1 MTAIKTIL
9 PLGSET
15 LNFDYKTASG
25 LIPNIGFSSGSSNA
39 TWLYGNTSRI
49 DITSIEQFSGITEI
63 VFSGMAKLFAS
74 NEFGVDKLD
83 DYTYYIFRIIDPTRR
98 LDGDKTDGL
107 SYEAW
112 KWILNNAPHGNI
124 AIKGIAEQTQKLT
137 ADITN
142 LTDEDGLGAINYQWL
157 SYGSP
162 IKGATQDTYTI
173 AMNDLYA
180 NISVLINYTDGLG
193 KVESIVSPIV
203 TIARPEN
210 FLPTGKVTIS
220 GEAMQGRTL
229 SLHASITDFDGIGEF
244 SYQWLRDGVSIS
256 GANQLTYMITALD
269 VGKAISVKTSYTDL
283 QNHKE
288 SIISD
293 PTQLVAIPPNSVPT
307 GNATISGTATQ
318 NQTLTASN
326 TLADTDGLGTISYQ
340 WFSDDK
346 VISNATQTTY
356 TLTQSDVGKKISVKA
371 SYTDNAG
378 TAESVTSLATAAVA
392 NINDTPTG
400 SVKIDGQTKQNQVLT
415 ASNTVA
421 DADGLGVI
429 SYQWQSNNK
438 DIANATQATYKLT
451 QADVGNVI
459 TVKANYTDA
468 QGTKESVTSS
478 ATAKIENVNDLPT
491 GNMSISGL
499 AAQGQTLTSVSTL
512 ADIDG
517 LGAVKY
523 QWLSNGA
530 AISGATKATYVL
542 GAGAANVGKTISVK
556 VSYTDLLGT
565 AESATS
571 QSTTAV
577 VSTKASKGNDLL
589 TGTVKNDTLSA
600 LAGDDTL
607 IGGAGTDKLTGGLGA
622 DTFKF
627 NNLSDS
633 GITAK
638 TRDTI
643 TDFKSTQ
650 NDKIDLSGIDSN
662 SVLAGDQAFTFI
674 NNATFSADATG
685 QLRFE
690 SKTGILYGSTNADT
704 NAEFSI
710 VLSGVKSLTIG
721 DFIL

>member
-124 AIKGIAEQTQKLT
+124 AIKSIAEQTQKLT

-210 FLPTGKVTIS
+210 FLPTG
-220 GEAMQGRTL
+220 
-229 SLHASITDFDGIGEF
+229 
-244 SYQWLRDGVSIS
+244 
-256 GANQLTYMITALD
+256 
-269 VGKAISVKTSYTDL
+269 
-283 QNHKE
+283 
-288 SIISD
+288 
-293 PTQLVAIPPNSVPT
+293 
-307 GNATISGTATQ
+307 NATISGTATQ

-356 TLTQSDVGKKISVKA
+356 TLTQSDVGKKITVKA
-371 SYTDNAG
+371 SYTDMFG
-378 TAESVTSLATAAVA
+378 TAESVTSSATEAVA
-392 NINDTPTG
+392 NINDAPTG
-400 SVKIDGQTKQNQVLT
+400 SVKIDGKTKQDQILT
-415 ASNTVA
+415 ASNTIA

-438 DIANATQATYKLT
+438 DIANATQVTYKLT

-459 TVKANYTDA
+459 TVNANYTDA

-499 AAQGQTLTSVSTL
+499 AAQGQPLTSVSTL

-517 LGAVKY
+517 LGAFKY

-542 GAGAANVGKTISVK
+542 GAANVGKTISVK

-571 QSTTAV
+571 QSTTVV

-589 TGTVKNDTLSA
+589 TGTAKNDTLSA

-627 NNLSDS
+627 NSVSDS

-643 TDFKSTQ
+643 TDFNSTQ
-650 NDKIDLSGIDSN
+650 NDKIDLSGIDAN
-662 SVLAGDQAFTFI
+662 SVVADDQAFTFI
-674 NNATFSADATG
+674 NNAAFSADATG
-685 QLRFE
+685 QLRFD
-690 SKTGILYGSTNADT
+690 STTGILYGSTNADT

-710 VLSGVKSLTIG
+710 LLSGVTSLAMV

>member
-1 MTAIKTIL
+1 MNTLNNLQNSVITSSLWDELGSSIPIISNNTNNTGNLAAIKTRDFIYSTITENQNVIVSAAYIDTSVHIRISPKIL
-9 PLGSET
+9 KSNNSISLNLDYSGANYSDVSVIGGGS
-15 LNFDYKTASG
+15 LSSSVSSSSVNGNGNLRLQVAASG
-25 LIPNIGFSSGSSNA
+25 AIELMFSAQGDSINFVTNFSSLVVNGLVINTNNLQSSNLLEKQLTNYPALGDVIISGKLIQNESLTVDNTISDRDGLGDISYQWFKNGTAISNA
-39 TWLYGNTSRI
+39 TQS
-49 DITSIEQFSGITEI
+49 
-63 VFSGMAKLFAS
+63 
-74 NEFGVDKLD
+74 
-83 DYTYYIFRIIDPTRR
+83 
-98 LDGDKTDGL
+98 
-107 SYEAW
+107 SY
-112 KWILNNAPHGNI
+112 
-124 AIKGIAEQTQKLT
+124 KLT
-137 ADITN
+137 QADVDN
-142 LTDEDGLGAINYQWL
+142 L
-157 SYGSP
+157 
-162 IKGATQDTYTI
+162 
-173 AMNDLYA
+173 
-180 NISVLINYTDGLG
+180 ISVRANYIDGFG
-193 KVESIVSPIV
+193 S
-203 TIARPEN
+203 
-210 FLPTGKVTIS
+210 
-220 GEAMQGRTL
+220 
-229 SLHASITDFDGIGEF
+229 
-244 SYQWLRDGVSIS
+244 
-256 GANQLTYMITALD
+256 
-269 VGKAISVKTSYTDL
+269 
-283 QNHKE
+283 KE
-288 SIISD
+288 SVVSSTTAKIVNVND
-293 PTQLVAIPPNSVPT
+293 TPT
-307 GNATISGTATQ
+307 GNVTISGTATQ

-356 TLTQSDVGKKISVKA
+356 TLTQSDVGKKITVKA
-371 SYTDNAG
+371 NYTDNAG
-378 TAESVTSLATAAVA
+378 TAESVSSAATTAVA
-392 NINDTPTG
+392 NVNDTPTG
-400 SVKIDGQTKQNQVLT
+400 SVKIDGQTKQNQVLM
-415 ASNTVA
+415 ASNTLV

-438 DIANATQATYKLT
+438 DIANATQVTYKLT

-459 TVKANYTDA
+459 TVNANYTDA
-468 QGTKESVTSS
+468 QGTKERVTSS

-499 AAQGQTLTSVSTL
+499 AAQGQILTSVSTL

-517 LGAVKY
+517 LGVFKY
-523 QWLSNGA
+523 QWLGNGT

-542 GAGAANVGKTISVK
+542 AAADIGKTISVK

-571 QSTTAV
+571 QSTIAV

-589 TGTVKNDTLSA
+589 TGTAKNDTLSA

-627 NNLSDS
+627 NSVSDS

-650 NDKIDLSGIDSN
+650 NDKIDLSGIDAN
-662 SVLAGDQAFTFI
+662 SVVADDQAFTFI

-685 QLRFE
+685 QLRFD

-710 VLSGVKSLTIG
+710 LLSGVKSLVMG
-721 DFIL
+721 DFVL

>member
-1 MTAIKTIL
+1 MNTLNNLQNSVITSSLWDELGSSIPINSNNTNNTGNLAAIKTRDFIYSTITENQNVIVSAAYIDTSVHIRISPKIL
-9 PLGSET
+9 KSNNSISLNLDYSGANYSDVSVIGGGS
-15 LNFDYKTASG
+15 LSSSVSSSSVNGNGNLRLQVAASG
-25 LIPNIGFSSGSSNA
+25 AIELMFSAQGDSINFVTNFSSLVVNGLAITNNLQSSNLLEKQLTNYPALGDVIISGKLIQNESLTVDNTISDRDGLGDISYQWFKNGTVISNA
-39 TWLYGNTSRI
+39 TQS
-49 DITSIEQFSGITEI
+49 
-63 VFSGMAKLFAS
+63 
-74 NEFGVDKLD
+74 
-83 DYTYYIFRIIDPTRR
+83 
-98 LDGDKTDGL
+98 
-107 SYEAW
+107 SY
-112 KWILNNAPHGNI
+112 
-124 AIKGIAEQTQKLT
+124 KLT
-137 ADITN
+137 QADVDN
-142 LTDEDGLGAINYQWL
+142 L
-157 SYGSP
+157 
-162 IKGATQDTYTI
+162 
-173 AMNDLYA
+173 
-180 NISVLINYTDGLG
+180 ISVRANYIDGFG
-193 KVESIVSPIV
+193 S
-203 TIARPEN
+203 
-210 FLPTGKVTIS
+210 
-220 GEAMQGRTL
+220 
-229 SLHASITDFDGIGEF
+229 
-244 SYQWLRDGVSIS
+244 
-256 GANQLTYMITALD
+256 
-269 VGKAISVKTSYTDL
+269 
-283 QNHKE
+283 KE
-288 SIISD
+288 SVVSSTTAKIVNVND
-293 PTQLVAIPPNSVPT
+293 TPT

-356 TLTQSDVGKKISVKA
+356 TLTQSDVGKKITVKA

-378 TAESVTSLATAAVA
+378 TAESIISATTAAVT
-392 NINDTPTG
+392 NINDAPTG
-400 SVKIDGQTKQNQVLT
+400 SVKIDGQTKQNQVL
-415 ASNTVA
+415 AISNTLV
-421 DADGLGVI
+421 DTDGLGTI
-429 SYQWQSNNK
+429 TYQWQSNNK
-438 DIANATQATYKLT
+438 DIANATQVTYKLT

-459 TVKANYTDA
+459 TVNANYTDA

-517 LGAVKY
+517 LDAFKY
-523 QWLSNGA
+523 QWLGNGG

-542 GAGAANVGKTISVK
+542 AAADVGKTISVK

-577 VSTKASKGNDLL
+577 VSTKPSKGNDLL

-627 NNLSDS
+627 ISVSDS

-650 NDKIDLSGIDSN
+650 NDKIDLSGIDAN

-674 NNATFSADATG
+674 NNAAFSADATG
-685 QLRFE
+685 QLRFD

-710 VLSGVKSLTIG
+710 LLSGVKSLTIG

>member
-1 MTAIKTIL
+1 
-9 PLGSET
+9 
-15 LNFDYKTASG
+15 
-25 LIPNIGFSSGSSNA
+25 
-39 TWLYGNTSRI
+39 
-49 DITSIEQFSGITEI
+49 
-63 VFSGMAKLFAS
+63 V
-74 NEFGVDKLD
+74 
-83 DYTYYIFRIIDPTRR
+83 
-98 LDGDKTDGL
+98 
-107 SYEAW
+107 
-112 KWILNNAPHGNI
+112 NN
-124 AIKGIAEQTQKLT
+124 L
-137 ADITN
+137 
-142 LTDEDGLGAINYQWL
+142 
-157 SYGSP
+157 
-162 IKGATQDTYTI
+162 
-173 AMNDLYA
+173 
-180 NISVLINYTDGLG
+180 ISVRANYIDGFG
-193 KVESIVSPIV
+193 S
-203 TIARPEN
+203 
-210 FLPTGKVTIS
+210 
-220 GEAMQGRTL
+220 
-229 SLHASITDFDGIGEF
+229 
-244 SYQWLRDGVSIS
+244 
-256 GANQLTYMITALD
+256 
-269 VGKAISVKTSYTDL
+269 
-283 QNHKE
+283 KE
-288 SIISD
+288 SVVSSTTAKIVNVND
-293 PTQLVAIPPNSVPT
+293 TPT
-307 GNATISGTATQ
+307 GNVTISGTATQ

-346 VISNATQTTY
+346 VISNTTQTTY
-356 TLTQSDVGKKISVKA
+356 ALTQSDVGKKITVKA
-371 SYTDNAG
+371 SYTDMFG
-378 TAESVTSLATAAVA
+378 TAESVTSSATEAIT
-392 NINDTPTG
+392 NINDAPTG
-400 SVKIDGQTKQNQVLT
+400 SVKIDGKTKQDQILT
-415 ASNTVA
+415 ASNTIA

-438 DIANATQATYKLT
+438 DIANATQVTYKLT

-459 TVKANYTDA
+459 TVNANYTDA

-517 LGAVKY
+517 LGAFKY

-542 GAGAANVGKTISVK
+542 GAANVGKTISVK

-565 AESATS
+565 AESTTS
-571 QSTTAV
+571 QSTIAV

-589 TGTVKNDTLSA
+589 TGTAKNDTLSA

-627 NNLSDS
+627 NSVSNS

-650 NDKIDLSGIDSN
+650 NDKIDLSGIDAN
-662 SVLAGDQAFTFI
+662 SVVADDQAFTFI
-674 NNATFSADATG
+674 NNAAFSADATG
-685 QLRFE
+685 QLRFD
-690 SKTGILYGSTNADT
+690 STTGILYGSTNADT

-710 VLSGVKSLTIG
+710 LLSGVTSLAMV

>member
-210 FLPTGKVTIS
+210 FLPTG
-220 GEAMQGRTL
+220 
-229 SLHASITDFDGIGEF
+229 
-244 SYQWLRDGVSIS
+244 
-256 GANQLTYMITALD
+256 
-269 VGKAISVKTSYTDL
+269 
-283 QNHKE
+283 
-288 SIISD
+288 
-293 PTQLVAIPPNSVPT
+293 
-307 GNATISGTATQ
+307 NATISGTATQ

-346 VISNATQTTY
+346 VISNTTQTTY
-356 TLTQSDVGKKISVKA
+356 ALTQSDVGKKITVKA
-371 SYTDNAG
+371 SYTDMFG
-378 TAESVTSLATAAVA
+378 TAESVTSSATEAVA
-392 NINDTPTG
+392 NINDAPTG
-400 SVKIDGQTKQNQVLT
+400 SVKIDGKTKQDQILT
-415 ASNTVA
+415 ASNTIA

-459 TVKANYTDA
+459 TVNANYTDA

-499 AAQGQTLTSVSTL
+499 AAQGQPLTSVSTL

-517 LGAVKY
+517 LGAFKY

-542 GAGAANVGKTISVK
+542 GAANVGKTISVK

-589 TGTVKNDTLSA
+589 TGTAKNDTLSA

-627 NNLSDS
+627 NSVSDS

-650 NDKIDLSGIDSN
+650 NDKIDLSGIDAN
-662 SVLAGDQAFTFI
+662 SVVADDQAFTFI
-674 NNATFSADATG
+674 NNAAFSADATG
-685 QLRFE
+685 QLRFD
-690 SKTGILYGSTNADT
+690 STTGILYGSTNADT

-710 VLSGVKSLTIG
+710 LLSGVTSLAMV

>member
-210 FLPTGKVTIS
+210 FLPTG
-220 GEAMQGRTL
+220 
-229 SLHASITDFDGIGEF
+229 
-244 SYQWLRDGVSIS
+244 
-256 GANQLTYMITALD
+256 
-269 VGKAISVKTSYTDL
+269 
-283 QNHKE
+283 
-288 SIISD
+288 
-293 PTQLVAIPPNSVPT
+293 
-307 GNATISGTATQ
+307 NATISGTATQ
-318 NQTLTASN
+318 NQTLTASD

-356 TLTQSDVGKKISVKA
+356 TLTQSDVGKKITVKA
-371 SYTDNAG
+371 SYTDRFG
-378 TAESVTSLATAAVA
+378 TAESVTSSATEAIT
-392 NINDTPTG
+392 NINDAPTG
-400 SVKIDGQTKQNQVLT
+400 SVKIDGQTKQNQTLT
-415 ASNTVA
+415 ASNTLV
-421 DADGLGVI
+421 DVDGLGVI

-438 DIANATQATYKLT
+438 DIANATQVTYKLT

-459 TVKANYTDA
+459 TVNANYTDA

-517 LGAVKY
+517 LGAFKY

-542 GAGAANVGKTISVK
+542 GAANVGKTISVK

-589 TGTVKNDTLSA
+589 TGTAKNDTLSA

-627 NNLSDS
+627 NSVSDS

-650 NDKIDLSGIDSN
+650 NDKIDLSGIDAN
-662 SVLAGDQAFTFI
+662 SVVADDQAFTFI
-674 NNATFSADATG
+674 NNAAFSADATG
-685 QLRFE
+685 QLRFD
-690 SKTGILYGSTNADT
+690 STTGILYGSTNADT

-710 VLSGVKSLTIG
+710 LLSGVTSLAMV

>member
-1 MTAIKTIL
+1 MNTLNNLQNSVITSSLWDELGSSIPIISNNTNNTGNLAAIKTRDFIYSTITENQNVIVSAAYIDTSVHIRISPKIL
-9 PLGSET
+9 KSNNSISLNLDYSGANYSDVSVIGGGS
-15 LNFDYKTASG
+15 LSSSVSSSSVNGNGNLRLQVAASG
-25 LIPNIGFSSGSSNA
+25 AIELMFSAQGDSINFVTNFSSLVVNGLAITNNLQSSNLLEKQLTNYPALGDVIISGKLIQNESLTVDNTISDRDGLGDISYQWFKNGTAISNA
-39 TWLYGNTSRI
+39 TQS
-49 DITSIEQFSGITEI
+49 
-63 VFSGMAKLFAS
+63 
-74 NEFGVDKLD
+74 
-83 DYTYYIFRIIDPTRR
+83 
-98 LDGDKTDGL
+98 
-107 SYEAW
+107 SY
-112 KWILNNAPHGNI
+112 
-124 AIKGIAEQTQKLT
+124 KLT
-137 ADITN
+137 QADVDN
-142 LTDEDGLGAINYQWL
+142 L
-157 SYGSP
+157 
-162 IKGATQDTYTI
+162 
-173 AMNDLYA
+173 
-180 NISVLINYTDGLG
+180 ISVRANYIDGFG
-193 KVESIVSPIV
+193 SKESVVSSTTAKIVNV
-203 TIARPEN
+203 NDT
-210 FLPTGKVTIS
+210 PTGT
-220 GEAMQGRTL
+220 
-229 SLHASITDFDGIGEF
+229 
-244 SYQWLRDGVSIS
+244 
-256 GANQLTYMITALD
+256 
-269 VGKAISVKTSYTDL
+269 
-283 QNHKE
+283 
-288 SIISD
+288 
-293 PTQLVAIPPNSVPT
+293 
-307 GNATISGTATQ
+307 ATISGTATQ

-356 TLTQSDVGKKISVKA
+356 TLTQSDVGKKITVKA

-378 TAESVTSLATAAVA
+378 TAESIISATTAAVT
-392 NINDTPTG
+392 NINDAPTG
-400 SVKIDGQTKQNQVLT
+400 SVKIDGQTKQNQVL
-415 ASNTVA
+415 AISNTLV
-421 DADGLGVI
+421 DTDGLGTI
-429 SYQWQSNNK
+429 TYQWQSNNK
-438 DIANATQATYKLT
+438 DIANATQVTYKLT

-459 TVKANYTDA
+459 TVNANYTDA

-478 ATAKIENVNDLPT
+478 ATAKIENVNDSPT
-491 GNMSISGL
+491 GNVSISGL
-499 AAQGQTLTSVSTL
+499 AAQGQTLASVSTL

-517 LGAVKY
+517 MGALKY
-523 QWLSNGA
+523 QWLGNGT
-530 AISGATKATYVL
+530 AISGATKSTYVL
-542 GAGAANVGKTISVK
+542 AAADIGKTVSVK

-571 QSTTAV
+571 QPTTAI
-577 VSTKASKGNDLL
+577 VSTKPSKGNDLL
-589 TGTVKNDTLSA
+589 TGKATNDTLSA

-650 NDKIDLSGIDSN
+650 NDKIDLSGIDAN

-685 QLRFE
+685 QLRFD

>member
-1 MTAIKTIL
+1 MNTSNNLQNSVITSSLWDELGSSIPIISNNTNNTGNLAAIKTRDFIYSTITENQNVIVSAAYIDTSVHVRISPKIL
-9 PLGSET
+9 KSSNSISLNLDYTGADYSNISVIGGGS
-15 LNFDYKTASG
+15 LSSSVSSSSVNGNGNLRLQVAASG
-25 LIPNIGFSSGSSNA
+25 GIELLFSAQEYSINFVTNFSSLVVNGLAVTNNLQSSNLLEKQLTNYPALGDVIISGKLIQNESLTVDNTISDRDGLGDISYQWFKNGTAISNA
-39 TWLYGNTSRI
+39 TQS
-49 DITSIEQFSGITEI
+49 
-63 VFSGMAKLFAS
+63 
-74 NEFGVDKLD
+74 
-83 DYTYYIFRIIDPTRR
+83 
-98 LDGDKTDGL
+98 
-107 SYEAW
+107 SY
-112 KWILNNAPHGNI
+112 
-124 AIKGIAEQTQKLT
+124 KLT
-137 ADITN
+137 QADVDN
-142 LTDEDGLGAINYQWL
+142 L
-157 SYGSP
+157 
-162 IKGATQDTYTI
+162 
-173 AMNDLYA
+173 
-180 NISVLINYTDGLG
+180 ISVRANYIDGFG
-193 KVESIVSPIV
+193 S
-203 TIARPEN
+203 
-210 FLPTGKVTIS
+210 
-220 GEAMQGRTL
+220 
-229 SLHASITDFDGIGEF
+229 
-244 SYQWLRDGVSIS
+244 
-256 GANQLTYMITALD
+256 
-269 VGKAISVKTSYTDL
+269 
-283 QNHKE
+283 KE
-288 SIISD
+288 SVVSSTTAKIVNVND
-293 PTQLVAIPPNSVPT
+293 TPT

-356 TLTQSDVGKKISVKA
+356 TLTQSDVGKKITVKA
-371 SYTDNAG
+371 SYIDNAG
-378 TAESVTSLATAAVA
+378 TAESIISATTAAVT
-392 NINDTPTG
+392 NINDAPTG
-400 SVKIDGQTKQNQVLT
+400 SVKIDGQTKQNQTLT
-415 ASNTVA
+415 ASNMLV
-421 DADGLGVI
+421 DVDGLGVI

-438 DIANATQATYKLT
+438 DIANATQVTYKLT

-459 TVKANYTDA
+459 TVNANYTDA

-491 GNMSISGL
+491 GNMSISEL

-517 LGAVKY
+517 LDAFKY

-542 GAGAANVGKTISVK
+542 GAANVGKTISVK

-577 VSTKASKGNDLL
+577 VSTKPSKGNDLL
-589 TGTVKNDTLSA
+589 TGTAKNDTLSA

-622 DTFKF
+622 DTFKI
-627 NNLSDS
+627 NNVSDS

-650 NDKIDLSGIDSN
+650 NDKIDLSGIDAN

-674 NNATFSADATG
+674 NNAAFSADATG
-685 QLRFE
+685 QLRFD
-690 SKTGILYGSTNADT
+690 SKTGILYGSTNADS
-704 NAEFSI
+704 NAEYSI
-710 VLSGVKSLTIG
+710 LLSGVKSLVMG